1 MRHYLMFQNN
11 GEKMGENLLL
21 VKNSQHFQECS
32 PSLEGKV
39 PATISVIRPATPSA
53 CSFSTLKES

>member
-39 PATISVIRPATPSA
+39 PATISVLPHHQLVR
-53 CSFSTLKES
+53 FLL